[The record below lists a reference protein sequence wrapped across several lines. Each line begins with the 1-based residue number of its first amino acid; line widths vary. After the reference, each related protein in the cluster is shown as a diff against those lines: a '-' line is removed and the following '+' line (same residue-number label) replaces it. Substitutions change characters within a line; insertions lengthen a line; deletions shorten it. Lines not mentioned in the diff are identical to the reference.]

1 MSMRVVE
8 CNICGDVLAAAND
21 EELLDR
27 LRGHMELEHAGEPF
41 DEQRARDQLAIEA
54 YTAGD
59 S

>member
-1 MSMRVVE
+1 
-8 CNICGDVLAAAND
+8 VLAAAND

-27 LRGHMELEHAGEPF
+27 LRGHMELEHSGEPF

>member
-27 LRGHMELEHAGEPF
+27 LRGHMELEGLIGTTAERLSTEEP
-41 DEQRARDQLAIEA
+41 RADRR
-54 YTAGD
+54 
-59 S
+59 

>member
-27 LRGHMELEHAGEPF
+27 LRGHMEVEHSGEPF
-41 DEQRARDQLAIEA
+41 DEM
-54 YTAGD
+54 TPPPT
-59 S
+59 